1 MVRCALSLL
10 DGALDW
16 VRQRWK
22 DLSDKQRQWLWFI
35 ALWLGGL
42 GSVLLMSQVIR
53 MMMGLD

>member
-1 MVRCALSLL
+1 MVRCVLCLL

-16 VRQRWK
+16 VSQRWK
-22 DLSDKQRQWLWFI
+22 NLSDKQRQWLWFI